1 MSKLSNCIK
10 MLTLLKSR
18 GKMKIKELAEI
29 LEVSERMIRV
39 YKDDLE
45 KAGIY
50 LLSERGQDGGYYLDE
65 SSFLFN
71 LKLKDDEISALH
83 TVRGFLE
90 KNNNFLLLEEYD
102 NALDKINAATDFKG
116 QDNKTQYYLTDS
128 SPNIKLDLEKKK
140 YIDINSAIISRNKIS
155 IKYFSLTSKL
165 TERIIRPYS
174 LFIYKGFWYCIGYC
188 ELRKKVRDFK
198 LSRIK
203 EYKVIDEKF
212 EIPKDFNIKDFI
224 GSNSIFNDKTYKVK
238 LKIKYPTSIIVSES
252 IWGDKQKIT
261 FNDDYSILFEAEMTG
276 KPEIIS
282 WILSMGSSVTIIE
295 PKEIINEIKK
305 EVDEMK
311 KMY

>member
-1 MSKLSNCIK
+1 M
-10 MLTLLKSR
+10 LKSR